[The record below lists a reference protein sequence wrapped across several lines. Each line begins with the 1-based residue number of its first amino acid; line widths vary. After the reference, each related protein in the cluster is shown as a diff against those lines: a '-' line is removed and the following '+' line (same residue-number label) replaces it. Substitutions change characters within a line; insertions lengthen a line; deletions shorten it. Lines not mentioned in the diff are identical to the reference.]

1 MLNTQ
6 KSKYLAQLEM
16 EFQVS
21 RKENNMNPR
30 KMFLCRAKCYGLEY
44 GLTPKGSCV
53 RSLVPS
59 IVILRESKTFKQEPL
74 VGVS

>member
-1 MLNTQ
+1 MLNIQ
-6 KSKYLAQLEM
+6 RSRYLAQLEM

-30 KMFLCRAKCYGLEY
+30 KILLRRAMCYGLEC

-59 IVILRESKTFKQEPL
+59 IVIFRESKTFKQ
-74 VGVS
+74 GAFSGS